1 MNIISPLA
9 TYITHS
15 VTCALLVTF
24 IVPAAFLLVEPT
36 MSRAAASATTDTFTI
51 RQQITDEISF
61 LVAAAD
67 VTMVGSIQGVT
78 GGQATGTTFAVI
90 RSNSNSGYT
99 MDIAF
104 SNNPAMRGE
113 TTLSTAIRDYG
124 VPGAE
129 PTFAFNASTSA
140 QFAYTVAASTTTD
153 LDPSFLNNGSTCNA
167 GSSYT
172 AATCWKGPS
181 TSNFRIINRPT
192 SAPSGATTTLTFRVN
207 VPSNPTPSL
216 DEDFYTATATLTAT
230 NQ

>member
-1 MNIISPLA
+1 MNATIIGAYARTSM
-9 TYITHS
+9 
-15 VTCALLVTF
+15 VMALVLT
-24 IVPAAFLLVEPT
+24 IVLSASFFVVEPT
-36 MSRAAASATTDTFTI
+36 MSRAAATAGDTFTV
-51 RQQITDEISF
+51 RQEITDEISF

-67 VTMVGSIQGVT
+67 VTMAGSIQGVT
-78 GGQATGTTFAVI
+78 GGTATGTTFAVV
-90 RSNSNSGYT
+90 RSNSNSGFT
-99 MDIAF
+99 MDVAF

-113 TTLSTAIRDYG
+113 TTLSNSIRDYG

-140 QFAYTVAASTTTD
+140 QFAYTVAASTTSD

-181 TSNFRIINRPT
+181 TSNFRIINRSA
-192 SAPSGATTTLTFRVN
+192 SAPSGATTSLTFRVT

>member
-1 MNIISPLA
+1 MNSFV
-9 TYITHS
+9 THAYQ
-15 VTCALLVTF
+15 ALV
-24 IVPAAFLLVEPT
+24 AAFFFVSLCMASYFIVEPT
-36 MSRAAASATTDTFTI
+36 MSRAAATATDTFII
-51 RQQITDEISF
+51 RQEITDEISF

-78 GGQATGTTFAVI
+78 GGNATGTTFAVV

-113 TTLSTAIRDYG
+113 TTLSNSIRDYG

-140 QFAYTVAASTTTD
+140 QFAYTVAASTTSD
-153 LDPSFLNNGSTCNA
+153 LDPSFLNNGSACNIGA
-167 GSSYT
+167 SFT
-172 AATCWKGPS
+172 AAACWKGPS
-181 TSNFRIINRPT
+181 TSNFRVVNRST
-192 SAPSGATTTLTFRVN
+192 SAPTGATTTFTFRVN